1 MRTRSRA
8 NNAVTEKTAPAVL
21 NRINDVMGHREGI
34 PFESE
39 EQVREYFSVQ
49 SLLDMKPG
57 FYAIQDSRGH
67 VTVYDLDG
75 MPYIT
80 EEWLRWAA
88 EVVITHRDHCAF

>member
-1 MRTRSRA
+1 MRTRSRV

-57 FYAIQDSRGH
+57 FYAIQDSRGY

-75 MPYIT
+75 MPSVT